1 MKRISGQ
8 KVVNTAKLN
17 MLKLV
22 PKLKTNKSLKLL
34 LVDMKA
40 EYLWEQNTYEIGNS
54 RDGTKQ
60 AKMPYFHCGPS
71 RWVENQISW
80 IS

>member
-1 MKRISGQ
+1 M
-8 KVVNTAKLN
+8 VNTAKLN

-22 PKLKTNKSLKLL
+22 PKLKTKSLKLL
-34 LVDMKA
+34 LVHMKV
-40 EYLWEQNTYEIGNS
+40 EYLWEQNTYEIGNG

-60 AKMPYFHCGPS
+60 AKTPYFHCGS
-71 RWVENQISW
+71 SSWVENQISW